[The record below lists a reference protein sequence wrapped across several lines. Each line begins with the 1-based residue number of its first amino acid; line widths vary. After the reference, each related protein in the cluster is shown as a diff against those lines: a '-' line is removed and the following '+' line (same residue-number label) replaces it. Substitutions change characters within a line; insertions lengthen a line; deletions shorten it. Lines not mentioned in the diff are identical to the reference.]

1 MPTVDV
7 IRDTLSGMKNAYALR
22 KVSIFGSY
30 ADGRATEKSDLDL
43 LVEFD
48 SPAVSLFKLNALKY
62 DLEDMLGLPVDVIHA
77 PLPEGSMITVGK
89 VVRVL

>member
-1 MPTVDV
+1 MPTVDI
-7 IRDTLSGMKNAYALR
+7 IRDTLNGLKNTYARR
-22 KVSIFGSY
+22 KVSIFGSF
-30 ADGRATEKSDLDL
+30 ADGRATGESDLDL

-48 SPAVSLFKLNALKY
+48 SPAVSLIRLNSLKY
-62 DLEDMLGLPVDVIHA
+62 DLEDALGLPVDVIHA